1 MHDEILRS
9 DSDVYG
15 GGLQQQGQITGAVEA
30 GTLLLHRLHRVAL
43 RYERCPLHNDMEY
56 QGVTGEGNGMA
67 ITDWPTDERPRE
79 KLLARGP
86 ESLSDA
92 ELLAI
97 FLRTGQQGMTAVDLA
112 RTQLAAGGG
121 LRALLDAGP
130 ERMARLPGMGSARR
144 ALVLAALELGRRY
157 LAEPLE
163 RGVPLDNPDKAGQLL
178 TARLR
183 GLPYEVFACLFL
195 DNKHRLIAFEQLF
208 QGTIDAAA
216 VYPREV
222 VRRAMEHNAAAVIL
236 AHNHPS
242 GVAEPSQSD
251 HAITRRLVD
260 ALGLME
266 IRVLDHLVIGDGGWV
281 SLASRGAL

>member
-1 MHDEILRS
+1 
-9 DSDVYG
+9 
-15 GGLQQQGQITGAVEA
+15 
-30 GTLLLHRLHRVAL
+30 
-43 RYERCPLHNDMEY
+43 
-56 QGVTGEGNGMA
+56 MA
-67 ITDWPTDERPRE
+67 ITDWPAEERPRE
-79 KLLARGP
+79 KLLARGAQA
-86 ESLSDA
+86 LSDA

-112 RTQLAAGGG
+112 REQLVAGGG
-121 LRALLDAGP
+121 LRAMLDSSP
-130 ERMARLPGMGSARR
+130 EVMARLPGMGTARR
-144 ALVLAALELGRRY
+144 ALLLAALELGRRY
-157 LAEPLE
+157 LAAPLE
-163 RGVPLDNPDKAGQLL
+163 RGLPLDNPDKAGQLL

-195 DNKHRLIAFEQLF
+195 DNKHRLIAYEQLF

-222 VRRAMEHNAAAVIL
+222 LRRAMEHNAAAVIL

-251 HAITRRLVD
+251 HAITRRLVE
-260 ALGLME
+260 ALGLVD

-281 SLASRGAL
+281 SLAARGAV